1 MTEHEF
7 VLLQLL
13 RPALLLIVLST
24 FVIEAILLVID
35 AIVVIVIVV
44 GIHIVLV
51 IVVGILQFSFQV
63 LIKELV
69 LLLSILP
76 GSGRIKNN

>member
-1 MTEHEF
+1 MTEREF

-24 FVIEAILLVID
+24 FVIEAILVID
-35 AIVVIVIVV
+35 VIVVIVIVV